1 MKKRA
6 LVSVSDKTGVV
17 EFVKGLLEQGI
28 EVISTGGTKKLL
40 EENGLQVIGISEVT
54 GFPEI
59 MDGRVKTLHPN
70 IHGGLLAVRDNETH
84 VAQMNELG
92 IEPIDFVV
100 VTYTHSKKQSL
111 SLM

>member
-54 GFPEI
+54 VPRNYGWSCE
-59 MDGRVKTLHPN
+59 N
-70 IHGGLLAVRDNETH
+70 IT
-84 VAQMNELG
+84 
-92 IEPIDFVV
+92 
-100 VTYTHSKKQSL
+100 SKYSWW
-111 SLM
+111 SISSSR